1 MRNKEKKV
9 KVKTKRERVSGATR
23 RRLKR
28 AQKAAEHLLL
38 CQQII
43 EFHKA
48 YLDIDL
54 KREEYTYEVLQAQ
67 LEALQAV
74 PEYEEVFVEKEHIEF

>member
-1 MRNKEKKV
+1 MKNKEKRTKV
-9 KVKTKRERVSGATR
+9 RIKRKRVSGAAR

-28 AQKAAEHLLL
+28 AQKAAAHLLL
-38 CQQII
+38 CRQII
-43 EFHKA
+43 DFHKA

-54 KREEYTYEVLQAQ
+54 KREEYTLEVLQAR
-67 LEALQAV
+67 LDALQAV